1 MLLISAP
8 NKIIYIQTYIHII
21 IRIIFDKLPYI
32 LVNPLKIS
40 TYTENSND
48 EIYHPTDE
56 KSAPGIWYFNPIFLF
71 ETILYKK
78 AKIKNNMK
86 IVNRNL
92 SFNIYEVISVKSLN
106 FPFIIYPLKKCLYK
120 INFTNVYLHLIWF
133 MTKFI
138 KNIKRIC
145 KIYYN
150 Y

>member
-56 KSAPGIWYFNPIFLF
+56 KSAPGI
-71 ETILYKK
+71 
-78 AKIKNNMK
+78 
-86 IVNRNL
+86 
-92 SFNIYEVISVKSLN
+92 
-106 FPFIIYPLKKCLYK
+106 
-120 INFTNVYLHLIWF
+120 
-133 MTKFI
+133 
-138 KNIKRIC
+138 
-145 KIYYN
+145 
-150 Y
+150 